1 MSPQQYSAPARLSN
15 ALSRRT
21 MLKGLGAL
29 AGTAA
34 LGACGT
40 SGGVGGGA
48 SSKVQAIKSG
58 TLTIMSP
65 TGEITDDF
73 VAGFQKAYPQ
83 LKINQIN
90 TDATRLNAML
100 AAGNPPDLVRDA
112 GTDVTPYIAS
122 QGLALNLDEYFAQSS
137 VLKEADIM
145 PVNDVWKW
153 DGAQQGK
160 GSRYGIAKD
169 WSQDA
174 MWWYDTEL
182 WAAAGLAA
190 RDSTS
195 PITYDELLENAK
207 RMTRSAGGKTSVYG
221 LWYVTPDIDRI
232 AAMVATAG
240 GRIISE
246 DLATVDFTSPEAQQA
261 LAWIVNAGKSGVGYS
276 VSNPSPDWDGPEMF
290 AGKQATACQGYWY
303 TGFTESTAP
312 AYESRLQFNAA
323 PLLGSARISPTF
335 GAVGYWI
342 PAKAKNPG
350 GSFAWLEW
358 YCGGA
363 GAKQRISAG
372 DGLPSMK
379 SMLSLLPQRNAFEKT
394 SIATQN
400 NELQYI
406 DVVQVASPYALN
418 TAINATLQKDFPQAV
433 SGSLSVGG
441 LADLLTK
448 DVNAVLAAGKKALG
462 K

>member
-1 MSPQQYSAPARLSN
+1 MEFSRTV
-15 ALSRRT
+15 SRRSV
-21 MLKGLGAL
+21 LRGAGAL
-29 AGTAA
+29 AGSAA
-34 LGACGT
+34 AVPLLSACGGTVGT
-40 SGGVGGGA
+40 SSAAA
-48 SSKVQAIKSG
+48 STVKDVEPG

-73 VAGFQKAYPQ
+73 VKGFEAAYPKV
-83 LKINQIN
+83 KITQIN

-122 QGLALNLDEYFAQSS
+122 QGLAMNLDAYFAQSS
-137 VLKEADIM
+137 VFKEADIM
-145 PVNDVWKW
+145 PVNNVWKW
-153 DGAQQGK
+153 DGTQQGQ
-160 GSRYGIAKD
+160 GSRYGVAKD

-174 MWWYDTEL
+174 MWWYDTQV
-182 WAAAGLAA
+182 WSNAGLAA
-190 RDSTS
+190 RNPNT
-195 PITYDELLENAK
+195 PITYDELLDAAK
-207 RMTRSAGGKTSVYG
+207 SMTKSSGGKTSMYG

-246 DLATVDFTSPEAQQA
+246 DLSTVDFTSPEALKA
-261 LAWIVNAGKSGVGYS
+261 LTWIVQAGKEGLGYS
-276 VSNPSPDWDGPEMF
+276 VTNPSPDWDGPEMF

-303 TGFTESTAP
+303 TGFAESTAP
-312 AYESRLQFNAA
+312 AFESKLQFNAA
-323 PLLGSARISPTF
+323 PQLGSTRISPTF

-350 GSFAWLEW
+350 ASFAWLEY

-372 DGLPSMK
+372 DGLPSLH
-379 SMLSLLPQRNAFEKT
+379 SMLSLLPQRNDFERAC
-394 SIATQN
+394 IATQN
-400 NELQYI
+400 NELDYI
-406 DVVQVASPYALN
+406 KVVQVASPYALN
-418 TAINATLQKDFPQAV
+418 TAINTTLSKDFPQAIT
-433 SGSLSVGG
+433 GSLTVAQ
-441 LADLLTK
+441 LADTLTT

>member
-1 MSPQQYSAPARLSN
+1 MEFSP
-15 ALSRRT
+15 ALSRRS
-21 MLKGLGAL
+21 LLRGAGAL

-34 LGACGT
+34 AMPLLSACGGT
-40 SGGVGGGA
+40 VGA
-48 SSKVQAIKSG
+48 AASSSKVQAIKSG
-58 TLTIMSP
+58 TITIMSP
-65 TGEITDDF
+65 TGEITDAF
-73 VAGFQKAYPQ
+73 VKGFEAAYPQ
-83 LKINQIN
+83 IKVNQIN

-122 QGLALNLDEYFAQSS
+122 QGLALNLDEYFAQST
-137 VLKEADIM
+137 VFKDADIM
-145 PVNDVWKW
+145 PVNNVWKW
-153 DGAQQGK
+153 DGTAQGT

-174 MWWYDTEL
+174 MWWYDTEV
-182 WAAAGLAA
+182 WANAGLAS
-190 RDSTS
+190 RKPTD
-195 PITYDELLENAK
+195 PISFDELLDAAK
-207 RMTRSAGGKTSVYG
+207 SMTKTSGGKTSMYG

-240 GRIISE
+240 GRIISD
-246 DLATVDFTSPEAQQA
+246 DLSTVDFSSTEAQSA
-261 LAWIVNAGKSGVGYS
+261 LNWIVQAAKQGLGYS
-276 VSNPSPDWDGPEMF
+276 VTDPSPDWDGPEMF

-303 TGFTESTAP
+303 TGFTETTAP
-312 AYESRLQFNAA
+312 AFESKLQFNAA
-323 PLLGSARISPTF
+323 PLLGTNRISPTF

-350 GSFAWLEW
+350 ASFAWLEW

-372 DGLPSMK
+372 DGLPSLR
-379 SMLSLLPQRNAFEKT
+379 SMLSLLPQRNTFERNV
-394 SIATQN
+394 IATQN
-400 NELQYI
+400 NELDFI
-406 DVVQVASPYALN
+406 EVVQVASPYALN
-418 TAINATLQKDFPQAV
+418 TAINTTLAKDFPAAI
-433 SGSLSVGG
+433 SGSQSVAQ
-441 LADLLTK
+441 LADQLTT

>member
-1 MSPQQYSAPARLSN
+1 MEFSRN
-15 ALSRRT
+15 VSRRSFVR
-21 MLKGLGAL
+21 GAGAL

-34 LGACGT
+34 AMPLLSACGGTVGT
-40 SGGVGGGA
+40 S
-48 SSKVQAIKSG
+48 SSAKATVQEIKPG

-73 VAGFQKAYPQ
+73 VKGFEAAYPQ
-83 LKINQIN
+83 LKITQIN

-122 QGLALNLDEYFAQSS
+122 QGLALNLDAYFEQSS
-137 VLKEADIM
+137 ILKESDIM
-145 PVNDVWKW
+145 PVNNVWKW
-153 DGAQQGK
+153 DGTAQGT

-174 MWWYDTEL
+174 MWWYDTEI
-182 WAAAGLAA
+182 WSNSGNAA
-190 RDSTS
+190 RKPTD
-195 PITYDELLENAK
+195 PITYDELLDAAK
-207 RMTRSAGGKTSVYG
+207 AMTKTSGGKTSMYG

-246 DLATVDFTSPEAQQA
+246 DLSTVDFSSPEAQQA
-261 LAWIVNAGKSGVGYS
+261 LTWIVEAGKQGLGYS
-276 VSNPSPDWDGPEMF
+276 VTNPSPDWDGPRMF
-290 AGKQATACQGYWY
+290 AGQQATACQGYWY
-303 TGFTESTAP
+303 TGFTETTAP
-312 AYESRLQFNAA
+312 AFESKLQFNAA
-323 PLLGSARISPTF
+323 PQLGSTRISPTF

-350 GSFAWLEW
+350 ASFAWLEW

-372 DGLPSMK
+372 DGLPSLH
-379 SMLSLLPQRNAFEKT
+379 SMLSLLPQRNDFERAT
-394 SIATQN
+394 VATQN
-400 NELQYI
+400 NELDYI
-406 DVVQVASPYALN
+406 KVVQVASPYAQN
-418 TAINATLQKDFPQAV
+418 TAINTTLAKDFPQAIT
-433 SGSLSVGG
+433 GSLSVGK
-441 LADLLTK
+441 LADLLTS

>member
-1 MSPQQYSAPARLSN
+1 MHDSPAFT
-15 ALSRRT
+15 RRS
-21 MLKGLGAL
+21 MLKGFGAL
-29 AGTAA
+29 AGVAA
-34 LGACGT
+34 LGGCGT
-40 SGGVGGGA
+40 SGGAAGG
-48 SSKVQAIKSG
+48 SSKVQAVKSG

-73 VAGFQKAYPQ
+73 VSGFQKVYPQ
-83 LKINQIN
+83 LKITQIN
-90 TDATRLNAML
+90 TDPTRLNAML

-122 QGLALNLDEYFAQSS
+122 QGLALNLDEYFAQSTI
-137 VLKEADIM
+137 LKESDIM

-153 DGAQQGK
+153 DGTKQGS

-174 MWWYDTEL
+174 MWWYDSEL
-182 WAAAGLAA
+182 WTAAGLAA
-190 RDSTS
+190 PDPNT
-195 PITYDELLENAK
+195 PLGYDELLANAK
-207 RMTRSAGGKTSVYG
+207 KLTKTSGGKTSVYG

-240 GRIISE
+240 GKIISE
-246 DLATVDFTSPEAQQA
+246 DLSTVDFTSPEAIKA
-261 LAWIVNAGKSGVGYS
+261 LTWIVDAGKSGVGYS
-276 VSNPSPDWDGPEMF
+276 VANPSPDWDGPEMF

-303 TGFTESTAP
+303 TGYAESTAP
-312 AYESRLQFNAA
+312 AFESKLVLNSA
-323 PLLGSARISPTF
+323 PLLGGTRISPTF

-350 GSFAWLEW
+350 ASFAWLEW

-372 DGLPSMK
+372 DGLPSMR
-379 SMLSLLPQRNAFEKT
+379 SMLSLLPQRTSFEKA
-394 SIATQN
+394 SFATQN
-400 NELQYI
+400 NELKYI

-418 TAINATLQKDFPQAV
+418 TAINATLQKDFPQAI
-433 SGSLSVGG
+433 SGSLSVSG

-462 K
+462 R

>member
-1 MSPQQYSAPARLSN
+1 MEFSRTV
-15 ALSRRT
+15 SRRSV
-21 MLKGLGAL
+21 LRGAGAL

-34 LGACGT
+34 AMPLLSACGGTVGT
-40 SGGVGGGA
+40 SSAA
-48 SSKVQAIKSG
+48 SEVQDVKPG

-73 VAGFQKAYPQ
+73 VKGFEAAYPK
-83 LKINQIN
+83 LKITQIN
-90 TDATRLNAML
+90 TDPTRLNAML

-122 QGLALNLDEYFAQSS
+122 QGLALNLDEYFAQST
-137 VLKEADIM
+137 VLEEADVM
-145 PVNDVWKW
+145 PVNNVWKW
-153 DGAQQGK
+153 DGTSQGT

-174 MWWYDTEL
+174 MWWYDTEV
-182 WAAAGLAA
+182 WAKAGLAA
-190 RDSTS
+190 RTPSS
-195 PITYDELLENAK
+195 PITYDELLDAAK
-207 RMTRSAGGKTSVYG
+207 SMTRSSGGKTTMYG

-246 DLATVDFTSPEAQQA
+246 DLSAVDFTSPEAIKA
-261 LAWIVNAGKSGVGYS
+261 LTWIVDAGKQGLGYS
-276 VSNPSPDWDGPEMF
+276 VTNPSPDWDGPEMF
-290 AGKQATACQGYWY
+290 ANKQATACQGYWY

-312 AYESRLQFNAA
+312 AFESKLQFNAA
-323 PLLGSARISPTF
+323 PVLGSTRISPTF

-350 GSFAWLEW
+350 ASFAWLEW

-372 DGLPSMK
+372 DGLPSLH
-379 SMLSLLPQRNAFEKT
+379 SMLPLLPQRNDFERT
-394 SIATQN
+394 VIATQN
-400 NELQYI
+400 NELDYI
-406 DVVQVASPYALN
+406 EVVQVASPYALN
-418 TAINATLQKDFPQAV
+418 TAINTTLAKDFPQAIT
-433 SGSLSVGG
+433 GSLSVGK
-441 LADLLTK
+441 LADLLTG